1 MSIANYLNQS
11 IEVLTASVSYPNV
24 ANADRAIDVICASL
38 GTGKPLLVC
47 GNGGS
52 AADALHMTGELVGR
66 FLLERKAL
74 NCICLCSDTSLL
86 TAWSNDYTFD
96 SIFARQVEAHG
107 MAGGTLVGLS
117 TSGNSKNVVKAFRAA
132 LDVGMSTVAL
142 TGQGGGE
149 MADLST
155 VLIDV
160 PSRSTPH
167 IQQVHICIYHYI
179 CMQVELRLST

>member
-1 MSIANYLNQS
+1 MSIADYLHQS
-11 IEVLTASVSYPNV
+11 IEALTASVSYPNV
-24 ANADRAIDVICASL
+24 ANVDRAIDLICDSL
-38 GTGKPLLVC
+38 SAGKPLLVC

-74 NCICLCSDTSLL
+74 NCICLCSNPSLL

-107 MAGGTLVGLS
+107 KPGGTLVGIS
-117 TSGNSKNVVKAFRAA
+117 TSGNSKNVVKAFGAA

-149 MADLST
+149 MADLSS

-160 PSRSTPH
+160 PSRSTPL

-179 CMQVELRLST
+179 CMQVELRLAS